1 MRKKQKS
8 KKNTILFW
16 IVCLLLV
23 GILIFSGIKIYKWY
37 KENNNNNKIIEKVS
51 EAVIIKD
58 DEPEENN
65 KYVIDF
71 EALKKQNSETVA
83 WLKVNNT
90 KIEYPVVKT
99 KNNDYYLTHSFD
111 KSENSAGWIFA
122 DYKNKFDG
130 KDKNIVVYGH
140 NRRDGSMFG
149 SLKNILSS
157 KWYNN
162 EENQNV
168 IFNINGQNYTYRV
181 FSVYQIEKEDYYI
194 KTNFSSNN
202 EYEKFLNT
210 IKKRSVKDFK
220 EDVSKDDTILTLS
233 TCANNNMYR
242 VVLHA
247 KRIIEEE

>member
-1 MRKKQKS
+1 MERKL
-8 KKNTILFW
+8 KNKIIFCT
-16 IVCLLLV
+16 VCLILV

-37 KENNNNNKIIEKVS
+37 KENNSNSKIIEKVN
-51 EAVIIKD
+51 EAIVIKE
-58 DEPEENN
+58 DEPKEND
-65 KYVIDF
+65 KYIIDF
-71 EALKKQNSETVA
+71 ELLKKQNSETVA
-83 WLKVNNT
+83 WLKINNT

-130 KDKNIVVYGH
+130 KDKNIIVYGH

-162 EENQNV
+162 EENRNI
-168 IFNINGQNYTYRV
+168 IFNVNGQNYTYRV

-194 KTNFSSNN
+194 KTNFNSDN

-210 IKKRSVKDFK
+210 IRKRSVKDFK
-220 EDVSKDDTILTLS
+220 EDVSKDDTILTVS
-233 TCANNNMYR
+233 TCANNNIYR

-247 KRIIEEE
+247 KKITKK

>member
-1 MRKKQKS
+1 MRKIQKS

-51 EAVIIKD
+51 EAVIIKE

-168 IFNINGQNYTYRV
+168 IFNINGQNYTDRV

>member
-8 KKNTILFW
+8 KKNTVLFW
-16 IVCLLLV
+16 IVCLILV

-99 KNNDYYLTHSFD
+99 KNNDYYLTRSFD

-210 IKKRSVKDFK
+210 IKKRSVNDFK

>member
-51 EAVIIKD
+51 EAVIIKE

-162 EENQNV
+162 KENQNV

-247 KRIIEEE
+247 KRILEEE

>member
-58 DEPEENN
+58 DEPEENK

-90 KIEYPVVKT
+90 KIEYPVVKN
-99 KNNDYYLTHSFD
+99 KNNDYYLTRSFD

-210 IKKRSVKDFK
+210 IKKRSVNDFK

>member
-23 GILIFSGIKIYKWY
+23 GILIFSGIKICKWY

-99 KNNDYYLTHSFD
+99 KNNDYYLTRSFD

-140 NRRDGSMFG
+140 NRRDSSRFG

>member
-8 KKNTILFW
+8 KKNTMLFW
-16 IVCLLLV
+16 IVCLILV

-99 KNNDYYLTHSFD
+99 QNNDYYLTHSFD

-210 IKKRSVKDFK
+210 IKKRSVNDFK

>member
-1 MRKKQKS
+1 MVTS
-8 KKNTILFW
+8 TH
-16 IVCLLLV
+16 
-23 GILIFSGIKIYKWY
+23 LIFSGIKIYKWY

-210 IKKRSVKDFK
+210 IKKRSVNDFK

>member
-16 IVCLLLV
+16 IVCLILV

-71 EALKKQNSETVA
+71 ETLRKQNSETVA

-210 IKKRSVKDFK
+210 IKKRSVNDFK

>member
-23 GILIFSGIKIYKWY
+23 GILIFSGIKICKWY

-99 KNNDYYLTHSFD
+99 KNNDYYLTRSFD

-140 NRRDGSMFG
+140 NRRDSSMFG

>member
-16 IVCLLLV
+16 IVCLILV

-210 IKKRSVKDFK
+210 IKKRSVNDFK

>member
-8 KKNTILFW
+8 KKNTVLFW
-16 IVCLLLV
+16 IVCLILV

-99 KNNDYYLTHSFD
+99 KNNDYYLTRSFD

>member
-1 MRKKQKS
+1 MERKY
-8 KKNTILFW
+8 KNKIIFCS
-16 IVCLLLV
+16 VCLILV
-23 GILIFSGIKIYKWY
+23 GILTFSGIKIYKWY
-37 KENNNNNKIIEKVS
+37 KENNSNNKIIEKVN
-51 EAVIIKD
+51 EAIIIKE
-58 DEPEENN
+58 DEPKEND
-65 KYVIDF
+65 KYIIDF
-71 EALKKQNSETVA
+71 ELLKKQNSETVA
-83 WLKVNNT
+83 WLKINNT

-130 KDKNIVVYGH
+130 KDKNIIVYGH

-162 EENQNV
+162 EENRNI
-168 IFNINGQNYTYRV
+168 IFNVNGQNYTYRV

-194 KTNFSSNN
+194 KTNFSSDN

-210 IKKRSVKDFK
+210 IRKRSVKDFK
-220 EDVSKDDTILTLS
+220 EDVSKDDTILTVS

-247 KRIIEEE
+247 KKIIEK

>member
-8 KKNTILFW
+8 KKNTMLFW
-16 IVCLLLV
+16 IVCLILV

-162 EENQNV
+162 KENQNV

-247 KRIIEEE
+247 KRILEEE

>member
-8 KKNTILFW
+8 KKNTMLFW
-16 IVCLLLV
+16 IVCLILV

-162 EENQNV
+162 KENQNV

>member
-1 MRKKQKS
+1 MERKQKN
-8 KKNTILFW
+8 KVIYCT
-16 IVCLLLV
+16 VCLILV

-37 KENNNNNKIIEKVS
+37 KENNSNSKIIEKVN
-51 EAVIIKD
+51 EAIVIKE
-58 DEPEENN
+58 DEPKEND
-65 KYVIDF
+65 KYIIDF
-71 EALKKQNSETVA
+71 ELLKKQNSETVA
-83 WLKVNNT
+83 WLKINNT

-130 KDKNIVVYGH
+130 KDKNIIVYGH

-162 EENQNV
+162 EENRNI
-168 IFNINGQNYTYRV
+168 IFNVNGQNYTYRV

-194 KTNFSSNN
+194 KTNFSSDN
-202 EYEKFLNT
+202 EYENFLNT
-210 IKKRSVKDFK
+210 IRKRSVKDFK
-220 EDVSKDDTILTLS
+220 EDVSNDDTILTVS

-247 KRIIEEE
+247 KRVIENEKYE

>member
-1 MRKKQKS
+1 MRKIQKS

-51 EAVIIKD
+51 EAVIIKE

-194 KTNFSSNN
+194 KTNFNTEEEFIN
-202 EYEKFLNT
+202 FVQT
-210 IKKRSVKDFK
+210 IKKRSKKDFNVDVNK
-220 EDVSKDDTILTLS
+220 EDNILTLS
-233 TCANNNMYR
+233 TCANNNKYR

>member
-16 IVCLLLV
+16 IVCLILV

-71 EALKKQNSETVA
+71 EALKKQNNETVA

-194 KTNFSSNN
+194 KKNFSSNN
-202 EYEKFLNT
+202 EYKKFLNT

>member
-8 KKNTILFW
+8 KKNTMLFW
-16 IVCLLLV
+16 IVCLILV

-90 KIEYPVVKT
+90 KIEYPVVKN

-210 IKKRSVKDFK
+210 IKKRSVNDFK

>member
-8 KKNTILFW
+8 KKNTVLFW
-16 IVCLLLV
+16 IVCLILV

-90 KIEYPVVKT
+90 KIEYPVVKN

-210 IKKRSVKDFK
+210 IKKRSVNDFK

>member
-8 KKNTILFW
+8 KKNTMLFW
-16 IVCLLLV
+16 IVCLILV

-90 KIEYPVVKT
+90 KIEYPVVKN

-210 IKKRSVKDFK
+210 IKKRSVNDFK

-247 KRIIEEE
+247 KRIIEED

>member
-8 KKNTILFW
+8 KKNTVLFW
-16 IVCLLLV
+16 IVCLILV

-71 EALKKQNSETVA
+71 EALKKQNSEAVA

-99 KNNDYYLTHSFD
+99 KNNDYYLTRSFD

>member
-8 KKNTILFW
+8 KKNTVLFW
-16 IVCLLLV
+16 IVCLILV

-99 KNNDYYLTHSFD
+99 KNNDYYLTRSFD

-247 KRIIEEE
+247 KRIIAEE

>member
-1 MRKKQKS
+1 MERKQKN
-8 KKNTILFW
+8 KVIYCT
-16 IVCLLLV
+16 VCLILV

-37 KENNNNNKIIEKVS
+37 KENNSNSKIIEKVN
-51 EAVIIKD
+51 EAIVIKE
-58 DEPEENN
+58 DEPKEND
-65 KYVIDF
+65 KYIIDF
-71 EALKKQNSETVA
+71 ELLKKQNSETVA
-83 WLKVNNT
+83 WLKINNT

-130 KDKNIVVYGH
+130 KDKNIIVYGH

-162 EENQNV
+162 EENRNI
-168 IFNINGQNYTYRV
+168 IFNVNGQNYTYRV

-194 KTNFSSNN
+194 KTNFSSDN
-202 EYEKFLNT
+202 EYENFLNT
-210 IKKRSVKDFK
+210 IRKRSVKDFK
-220 EDVSKDDTILTLS
+220 EDVSKDDTILTVS

-247 KRIIEEE
+247 KKVIENEKYE

>member
-23 GILIFSGIKIYKWY
+23 GILIFSGIKICKWY

-99 KNNDYYLTHSFD
+99 KNNDYYLTRSFD

>member
-168 IFNINGQNYTYRV
+168 IFNINGQNYTYKV

-194 KTNFSSNN
+194 KTNFNSNN

>member
-8 KKNTILFW
+8 KKNTMLFW
-16 IVCLLLV
+16 IVCLILV

-37 KENNNNNKIIEKVS
+37 KENNNNNKIIEKVN

-90 KIEYPVVKT
+90 KIEYPVVKN

-210 IKKRSVKDFK
+210 IKKRSVNDFK

>member
-8 KKNTILFW
+8 KKNTMLFW
-16 IVCLLLV
+16 IVCLILV

-90 KIEYPVVKT
+90 KIEYPVVKN

-162 EENQNV
+162 EENKNV

-210 IKKRSVKDFK
+210 IKKRSVNDFK

>member
-71 EALKKQNSETVA
+71 ETLKKQNSETVA

-99 KNNDYYLTHSFD
+99 KNNDYYLTRSFD

>member
-16 IVCLLLV
+16 IVCLILV

-157 KWYNN
+157 KWYND

>member
-8 KKNTILFW
+8 KKNTMLFW
-16 IVCLLLV
+16 IVCLILV

-65 KYVIDF
+65 KYVINF

-90 KIEYPVVKT
+90 KIEYPVVKN

>member
-51 EAVIIKD
+51 EAVIIKE

-162 EENQNV
+162 KENQNV

>member
-51 EAVIIKD
+51 EAVIIKE

-247 KRIIEEE
+247 KRILEEE

>member
-1 MRKKQKS
+1 MREKQKN
-8 KKNTILFW
+8 KKNTIVFW

-23 GILIFSGIKIYKWY
+23 GILIYSGIKIYKWY
-37 KENNNNNKIIEKVS
+37 KENNNNNKIIEKVT

-71 EALKKQNSETVA
+71 ETLKKQNSETVA

>member
-51 EAVIIKD
+51 EAVIIKE

>member
-1 MRKKQKS
+1 MRKIQKS

-51 EAVIIKD
+51 EAVIIKE

-181 FSVYQIEKEDYYI
+181 FSVYQREKEDYYI

>member
-51 EAVIIKD
+51 EAVIIKE

-162 EENQNV
+162 KENQNV

-210 IKKRSVKDFK
+210 IKKRSVNDFK